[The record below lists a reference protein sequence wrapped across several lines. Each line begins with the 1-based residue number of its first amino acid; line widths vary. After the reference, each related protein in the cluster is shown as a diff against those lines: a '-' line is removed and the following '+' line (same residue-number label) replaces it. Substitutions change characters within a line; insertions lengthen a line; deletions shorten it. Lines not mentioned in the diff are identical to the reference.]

1 MHPENASRKT
11 AVPRCGVTSDALLR
25 SYRAVYPSDMDRDAL
40 ETLRKHEGEL
50 RRRGVRHAAP
60 FGSVAR
66 GEAHAGSNLDVMIE
80 IDEAEV
86 RTVYDYVRVVS
97 SIEDLFPM
105 KVDVANGG
113 TLKDRIRVRAERD
126 AIAAF

>member
-1 MHPENASRKT
+1 
-11 AVPRCGVTSDALLR
+11 
-25 SYRAVYPSDMDRDAL
+25 MDRDTAI
-40 ETLRKHEGEL
+40 ETLRKHEQEL
-50 RRRGVRHAAP
+50 RRRGVRHAAL

-66 GEAHAGSNLDVMIE
+66 GEAHAGSDLDVMIE

-86 RTVYDYVRVVS
+86 RTVYDYVGVVNF
-97 SIEDLFPM
+97 IEDLFPM
-105 KVDVANGG
+105 KVDVANRG